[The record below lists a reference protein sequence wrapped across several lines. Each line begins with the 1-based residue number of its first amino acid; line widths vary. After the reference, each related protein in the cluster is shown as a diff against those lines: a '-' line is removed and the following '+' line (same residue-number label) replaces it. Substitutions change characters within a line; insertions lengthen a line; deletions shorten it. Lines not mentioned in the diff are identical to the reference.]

1 MELKT
6 KYQYTYFI
14 YPYLIEKKDYAN
26 YLYSL
31 LKNKKCKLK
40 IFDRKKDIDI
50 DSYFLPEIKNK
61 LFWSL
66 YLTQDGIK
74 SYEEMDTKM
83 KANILSGEYSAFFE
97 YSLEQDVPAKIGE
110 ENGIFFDISK
120 IEIICFATGICFL
133 LIKTVLNSNNFSDVL
148 NFNYKFRDI
157 NSKIGHKKEYDNI
170 KIQTQK
176 LNNMQNFEEFLK
188 EISGQNLLNAPS
200 NINEESNQKIKA
212 YNLPGNYTNA
222 KKSQETINCNLID
235 RKANTDTE
243 RLITYSYVCLEQDSW
258 NENTDLITLE
268 KEFEKYR
275 KIFPASEH
283 IDDVT
288 ANSKYEKELVYK
300 EKYLYYGFSNNS
312 NVLLTSASNIKN
324 YTSLLFQY
332 ENEELYHFLYD
343 LHQKIYLK
351 KLNYEISK
359 NEKNEKSY
367 KEFLNFAQKDW
378 SYEVTNDTK
387 GIILE
392 KYNKKAQSLEETY
405 EKLKSKYEL
414 LYKEHEITKNKKQN
428 IHFIIIIAI
437 LTIINILIGIIRK

>member
-31 LKNKKCKLK
+31 LKNKKCNLK
-40 IFDRKKDIDI
+40 IFERKKDLDI
-50 DSYFLPEIKNK
+50 DYYFLPEIKNK

-74 SYEEMDTKM
+74 SYEKMDTRM
-83 KANILSGEYSAFFE
+83 KANILSKQYCSFFE
-97 YSLEQDVPAKIGE
+97 YHLQEDIPAKIGE
-110 ENGIFFDISK
+110 ENGIFFDIPK
-120 IEIICFATGICFL
+120 VEIICFSTGICFL
-133 LIKTVLNSNNFSDVL
+133 LIKTVISDNENFSDVL

-157 NSKIGHKKEYDNI
+157 HSEMGHKKEYDNI

-188 EISGQNLLNAPS
+188 EISGQNLLNAPL
-200 NINEESNQKIKA
+200 NINEKSNQKIKA

-283 IDDVT
+283 IDDIT
-288 ANSKYEKELVYK
+288 LEQELVYK
-300 EKYLYYGFSNNS
+300 EKYAYYGFSSNS
-312 NVLLTSASNIKN
+312 TVLMTSASNIKN

-351 KLNYEISK
+351 KLNSQISK
-359 NEKNEKSY
+359 SKKIKIRKAY
-367 KEFLNFAQKDW
+367 KEFLSFTKKDW
-378 SYEVTNDTK
+378 AYEITDDAK

-392 KYNKKAQSLEETY
+392 KYNKKAQNLY
-405 EKLKSKYEL
+405 EFFKNLKDKYEL
-414 LYKEHEITKNKKQN
+414 SI
-428 IHFIIIIAI
+428 
-437 LTIINILIGIIRK
+437 

>member
-31 LKNKKCKLK
+31 LKNKKCNLK
-40 IFDRKKDIDI
+40 IFERKKDLDI
-50 DSYFLPEIKNK
+50 DYYFLPEIKNK

-74 SYEEMDTKM
+74 SYEKMDTRM
-83 KANILSGEYSAFFE
+83 KANILSKQYCSFFE
-97 YSLEQDVPAKIGE
+97 YHLQEDIPAKIGE
-110 ENGIFFDISK
+110 ENGIFFDIPK
-120 IEIICFATGICFL
+120 VEIICFSTGICFL
-133 LIKTVLNSNNFSDVL
+133 LIKTVISDNENFSDVL

-157 NSKIGHKKEYDNI
+157 HSEMGHKKEYDNI

-188 EISGQNLLNAPS
+188 EIVGTNLLIKQV
-200 NINEESNQKIKA
+200 NIN
-212 YNLPGNYTNA
+212 
-222 KKSQETINCNLID
+222 
-235 RKANTDTE
+235 TD
-243 RLITYSYVCLEQDSW
+243 RLITYSYVCLEQNSW
-258 NENTDLITLE
+258 NENTDLVALE

-275 KIFPASEH
+275 NILPASEH
-283 IDDVT
+283 IDDIT
-288 ANSKYEKELVYK
+288 LEQELVYK
-300 EKYLYYGFSNNS
+300 EKYAYYGFSSNS
-312 NVLLTSASNIKN
+312 TVLMTSASNIKN

-351 KLNYEISK
+351 KLNSQISK
-359 NEKNEKSY
+359 SKKIKIRKAY
-367 KEFLNFAQKDW
+367 KEFLSFTKKDW
-378 SYEVTNDTK
+378 AYEITDDAK

-392 KYNKKAQSLEETY
+392 KYNKKAQNLY
-405 EKLKSKYEL
+405 EFFKNLKDKYEL
-414 LYKEHEITKNKKQN
+414 SI
-428 IHFIIIIAI
+428 
-437 LTIINILIGIIRK
+437 